1 MAVAEAKILGKEV
14 AGGVEEMKEGGNTGV
29 RKEFRC
35 AMTGEMMTDPV
46 LLTVDQKVYEKKN
59 IVGYLAK
66 HGKAPGGQVA
76 TVGELVALE
85 FLKEQILE
93 VGKLRAWFLE
103 D

>member
-1 MAVAEAKILGKEV
+1 M
-14 AGGVEEMKEGGNTGV
+14 
-29 RKEFRC
+29 
-35 AMTGEMMTDPV
+35 
-46 LLTVDQKVYEKKN
+46 YEKKN
-59 IVGYLAK
+59 IEAYLAK